1 MLGVGDFL
9 SLACVLLGIIGGL
22 MNINPNID
30 VRNYSFIIWTVANVI
45 GAILNTLAYMEI
57 VTLTLGF
64 ALFAVLNGIYA
75 GIDVWGVYNTRKE
88 MRNNHG

>member
-1 MLGVGDFL
+1 MLGIGDFL

-22 MNINPNID
+22 MNINPNIV

-45 GAILNTLAYMEI
+45 GAILNTLAYMGV

-75 GIDVWGVYNTRKE
+75 GIDLWGVYITHKE
-88 MRNNHG
+88 IKEI

>member
-1 MLGVGDFL
+1 MGLGIGDVFSLVCVVLGV
-9 SLACVLLGIIGGL
+9 IGGL
-22 MNINPNID
+22 MNISSSAHA
-30 VRNYSFIIWTVANVI
+30 RYYSFIIWTVANAVGVI
-45 GAILNTLAYMEI
+45 VNTLAYMGI

-88 MRNNHG
+88 MKV

>member
-1 MLGVGDFL
+1 
-9 SLACVLLGIIGGL
+9 
-22 MNINPNID
+22 MNINPNIV

-45 GAILNTLAYMEI
+45 GAILNTLAYMGV

-75 GIDVWGVYNTRKE
+75 GIDLWGVYITRKE
-88 MRNNHG
+88 MRSK

>member
-1 MLGVGDFL
+1 MIGMGDFL

-22 MNINPNID
+22 LNINPHVE
-30 VRNYSFIIWTVANVI
+30 VRYYSFIIWTIANVI
-45 GAILNTLAYMEI
+45 GVVLNTLAYMGI

-88 MRNNHG
+88 MKV

>member
-1 MLGVGDFL
+1 MIGMGDFL

-22 MNINPNID
+22 LNINQHVE
-30 VRNYSFIIWTVANVI
+30 VRYYSFIIWTIANGV
-45 GAILNTLAYMEI
+45 GVVLNALAYMGL

-88 MRNNHG
+88 MKV

>member
-1 MLGVGDFL
+1 MIELGDFL

-22 MNINPNID
+22 MNINPNVE
-30 VRNYSFIIWTVANVI
+30 VRYYSFIIWTIANGV
-45 GAILNTLAYMEI
+45 GVVLNALAYMGL

-88 MRNNHG
+88 MKV